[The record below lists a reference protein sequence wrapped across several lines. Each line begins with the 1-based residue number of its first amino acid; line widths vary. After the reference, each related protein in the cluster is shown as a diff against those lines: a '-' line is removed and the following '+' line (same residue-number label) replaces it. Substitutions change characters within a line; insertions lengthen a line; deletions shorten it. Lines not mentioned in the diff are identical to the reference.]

1 MAKRKVIIDCDTGTD
16 DAIAI
21 IGALGSK
28 AIDVQAITTVN
39 GNVDLEYTS
48 KNTLDLVDALS
59 IDIPVAK
66 GAKGPLYRDITQ
78 LRLTEEKDVT
88 LYSHGAKGM
97 GNVVLAPSKQPF
109 YEKHA
114 IEVIH
119 DFAELDN
126 GNLELIVT
134 GPMTNIALA
143 LEIYPELK
151 GLIKHIYFMGGAMR
165 GGNSTAVAEFNI
177 FFDPE
182 AAFTVLHSGIPLTEV
197 GLDVTEKAVLSD
209 DDIETIKSED
219 NEAGRIAGKL
229 LDFMRDRR
237 DKGGEDVYMH
247 DPLAVAAAVAPS
259 VIQTTPYFVDV
270 ELAGKYTYGNTYVQ
284 KNKRLSNE
292 PVNCDVATSVNV
304 PSFVNWLTAAIN
316 NYSD

>member
-16 DAIAI
+16 DAVAI

-28 AIDVQAITTVN
+28 EIDVQAITTVN

-48 KNTLDLVDALS
+48 KNTLDLVDALG
-59 IDIPVAK
+59 IDVPVAK
-66 GAKGPLYRDITQ
+66 GAEGPLYRDITQ
-78 LRLTEEKDVT
+78 LRQTEEKDIT
-88 LYSHGAKGM
+88 LYSHGAKGF
-97 GNVVLAPSKQPF
+97 GNVVLTPSQRPF
-109 YEKHA
+109 YSKNA
-114 IEVIH
+114 LVTIH
-119 DFAELDN
+119 DFAEKDN
-126 GNLELIVT
+126 GELELIVT

-143 LEIYPELK
+143 LEVYPDLK
-151 GLIKHIYFMGGAMR
+151 KLIKHIYFMGGAMY

-182 AAFTVLHSGIPLTEV
+182 AAYTVLHSGIPLTEV
-197 GLDVTEKAVLSD
+197 GLDVTEKTILTD
-209 DDIETIKSED
+209 DDIDVIKGIEND
-219 NEAGRIAGKL
+219 AGRIGGKL

-237 DKGGEDVYMH
+237 DKGGEDVFMH

-259 VIQTTPYFVDV
+259 VVQTTPYFVDV
-270 ELAGKYTYGNTYVQ
+270 ELAGKYTYGHTYVQ

-304 PSFVNWLTAAIN
+304 RSFVHWLTSAIN
-316 NYSD
+316 NYSE